1 MSLLMFLHQED
12 DALIITDTLAT
23 DLEGKPLNFVDKC
36 VAVPSMNL
44 AVATTGYQQLM
55 LRWVEQLRERV
66 PARDIVMLDEH
77 APVALREIW
86 AELQAEHGPLSGT
99 ATVYHFG
106 IDERTG
112 RCRRFAYRSSAD
124 FVSEEGQAPA
134 FGVKPE
140 PVGERQPD
148 GLSDAELIEFARTIR
163 RQQDELVEGRI
174 YIGGDLVFTEL
185 SKNAVVSRRVFR
197 WEDQYDHW
205 QEMCGAPPTGVVARL
220 H

>member
-1 MSLLMFLHQED
+1 
-12 DALIITDTLAT
+12 
-23 DLEGKPLNFVDKC
+23 
-36 VAVPSMNL
+36 MNL
-44 AVATTGYQQLM
+44 VVATTGYQQLM
-55 LRWVEQLRERV
+55 LRWIDRMREGV
-66 PARDIVMLDEH
+66 KARDISMLDEH
-77 APVALREIW
+77 TPAVLREIW
-86 AELQAEHGPLSGT
+86 GELRAEHGPLPGT

-106 IDERTG
+106 IEERTG
-112 RCRRFAYRSSAD
+112 RCRRFAYRSSND

-148 GLSDAELIEFARTIR
+148 GLSDEELIEFARKIR
-163 RQQDELVEGRI
+163 RQQDELAEGRI

-185 SKNAVVSRRVFR
+185 GKHTIVSRRVFR

-220 H
+220 Y